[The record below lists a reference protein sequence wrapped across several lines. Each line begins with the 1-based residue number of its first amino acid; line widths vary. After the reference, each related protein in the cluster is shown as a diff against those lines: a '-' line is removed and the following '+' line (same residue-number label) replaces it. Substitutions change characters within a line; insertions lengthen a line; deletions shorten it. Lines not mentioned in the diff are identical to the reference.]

1 MQRTAN
7 PSTPVRFRPQPP
19 KNESEGSSM
28 KKKVIGIIGKGFV
41 GTAVAHGFSQ
51 AVGYDAEILIYDK
64 DPTKSHDT
72 LDEVVKKSEIVFI
85 SVPTPSN
92 KDGSINLKILESCLE
107 EISDK
112 IGKNNSCKTIY
123 LIRSTVVPGTT
134 ENFQKRFPNLK
145 LVFNPEFLTE
155 RSAHFDFISQ
165 TRIVL
170 GGEKVNVEKV
180 KALYKHRFGNNLSF
194 IETNYQSAELIK
206 YVCNTFFA
214 TKVSF
219 LNEMKLLSDEI
230 GANWEEVLE
239 GFLRDGRVG
248 SSHSSV
254 PGPDGKLGFGGSCL
268 PKDIQALIN
277 FGNNK
282 GIELSVLKGAWDTN
296 LNIRP
301 EKDWEKLEGRAITKK
316 KN

>member
-7 PSTPVRFRPQPP
+7 PFTPVRFRPQPP
-19 KNESEGSSM
+19 KDVFEVITM
-28 KKKVIGIIGKGFV
+28 KKKVIGIIGRGFV

-64 DPTKSHDT
+64 DPLKSQDT
-72 LDEVVKKSEIVFI
+72 LDDVVKKSEIVFI

-92 KDGSINLKILESCLE
+92 EDGSINIKILDDCLE
-107 EISDK
+107 EISK
-112 IGKNNSCKTIY
+112 QVEKNSSYETVY

-134 ENFQKRFPNLK
+134 ENFQKKFPKLK
-145 LVFNPEFLTE
+145 IVFNPEFLTE

-170 GGEKVNVEKV
+170 GGERVNVQKV
-180 KALYKHRFGNNLSF
+180 KALYQHRFGKNLSF

-206 YVCNTFFA
+206 YACNTFFA

-219 LNEMKLLSDEI
+219 LNEMKLISDEI
-230 GANWEEVLE
+230 DANWEEVLE

-248 SSHSSV
+248 NSHSSV
-254 PGPDGKLGFGGSCL
+254 PGPDGKIGFGGSCL

-277 FGNNK
+277 FGESK
-282 GIELSVLKGAWDTN
+282 GIQLSVLKGAWDTN
-296 LNIRP
+296 LRLRP
-301 EKDWEKLEGRAITKK
+301 EKDWEKLEGRAVTKK
-316 KN
+316 S